1 LGPRIRGATTGFEAD
16 AEGSGAGGSTGGFGI
31 GRTAASGGAAGLPG
45 RVLAARA
52 GAFVSVGASIVA
64 AGGTDGGEDFV
75 FTSRG
80 LSGSAAAGAAG
91 AGFVFVVAR
100 ARAGVA
106 ACTDASAAVAVVRRR
121 RVVAAGVMPGAGVVA
136 GVDGDVSLGS
146 VASSGVAGGLRR
158 AMS

>member
-1 LGPRIRGATTGFEAD
+1 MGPRIRGATTGFGAD
-16 AEGSGAGGSTGGFGI
+16 ADGSGAGGSTGGFGI

-52 GAFVSVGASIVA
+52 GAFASVGGPTVA
-64 AGGTDGGEDFV
+64 TGVTDGGDDFV

-91 AGFVFVVAR
+91 AAFAR
-100 ARAGVA
+100 ARAGVVACA
-106 ACTDASAAVAVVRRR
+106 AASAAVAVVRRR
-121 RVVAAGVMPGAGVVA
+121 RVVAAGVTADAGVVA
-136 GVDGDVSLGS
+136 GVDVDGSFGS